1 MFAPLTYIK
10 FPEPVSDAASS
21 TQRSSDSHPVSSF
34 DSVSVPTSAVAPTF
48 RRATVFPSPASTVED
63 MQKEEQSMHLQLFRF
78 NRAELS
84 QKLENRLNDWLSK
97 GRSQVGGQNGML
109 LDQVCKECDEK
120 WMNTSTLPHQMQ
132 AVTTK
137 QIFERIL
144 SQYDEV
150 FENHRLCKPEK
161 FANDD
166 FFREKVSQMLN
177 SKRWCEHKLSLWI
190 QNCENNGQDDMSI
203 AIYFH
208 PLDQCF
214 KMLLMTLRRSIMD
227 MRREGAGLKQSVADS
242 NVQLRLKKLCADLL
256 QAKGLISSEFD
267 FSKDKELIVRVLGDA
282 AVNGWGEEDLF
293 ALLDL
298 CHDVESV
305 VVERMDG
312 LSASC
317 LHLAA
322 AHGNSFFL
330 STVFSYLGKKY
341 PPLPPGEVQTLPQS
355 IVHCQSGNAIGETPL
370 YLAAE
375 NGHSSCIEVLIKYCP
390 EVPEYSLSPLAAAVS
405 RSHVICVQ
413 LLLKETATRRL
424 IHSSSSGFTPLMRAI
439 SRGHVEIVRLL
450 LWAGADAEVQGAGSS
465 SCKPSQ
471 PAEITVQLML
481 DQKRHGENAENSHTI
496 IKKLLEERKSCP
508 TLSGYK
514 EQFPQVSKF
523 FT

>member
-10 FPEPVSDAASS
+10 FTVSASDVAAS
-21 TQRSSDSHPVSSF
+21 THPSSDSAPVSSL
-34 DSVSVPTSAVAPTF
+34 DSVSVSSSAFAPSF
-48 RRATVFPSPASTVED
+48 RRATVFPSPASTVKD
-63 MQKEEQSMHLQLFRF
+63 MQAEEQSMHLQLFRF

-84 QKLENRLNDWLSK
+84 QKLENRLNAWLNK
-97 GRSQVGGQNGML
+97 EGFQEGRNGML
-109 LDQVCKECDEK
+109 LDEVCKTCDEK
-120 WMNTSTLPHQMQ
+120 WMDTSTLPKQMR

-150 FENHRLCKPEK
+150 FEAHRQCSPGD
-161 FANDD
+161 FSSDD
-166 FFREKVSQMLN
+166 FFRDKVSQMLN

-190 QNCENNGQDDMSI
+190 QNCENNGHDDMSI

-214 KMLLMTLRRSIMD
+214 KIWLMGLRRSIFD
-227 MRREGAGLKQSVADS
+227 LRRNGAADA
-242 NVQLRLKKLCADLL
+242 NVQLRLKTHCADLL
-256 QAKGLISSEFD
+256 KAKGLISSEFD
-267 FSKDKELIVRVLGDA
+267 FSKEKNNILRVLGDA
-282 AVNGWGEEDLF
+282 SVNGWGEEDLL

-298 CHDVESV
+298 CQICHDDVESL
-305 VVERMDG
+305 VVERIDS

-330 STVFSYLGKKY
+330 STVFSYLCRKS
-341 PPLPPGEVQTLPQS
+341 PGDVQILPQN
-355 IVHCQSGNAIGETPL
+355 IVHCQIGNVCGETPL

-375 NGHSSCIEVLIKYCP
+375 NGHSTCIEVLIKYCP
-390 EVPEYSLSPLAAAVS
+390 EVPEFSLSPLSAAIS
-405 RSHVICVQ
+405 RSHEMCVQ
-413 LLLKETATRRL
+413 LLIKAALFSETAAQRL
-424 IHSSSSGFTPLMRAI
+424 IHRSTSGFTPIMRAI

-450 LWAGADAEVQGAGSS
+450 LWAGADAEVQGAGAS
-465 SCKPSQ
+465 SCQPSQ

-481 DQKRHGENAENSHTI
+481 DQKRHGGDAENSNI

-508 TLSGYK
+508 TLSGYR
-514 EQFPQVSKF
+514 EQCPQVSKF
-523 FT
+523 FI